1 MRNDDIIEFLDQSSP
16 QTTSNTVKLWSF
28 NKPEIIKNTNK
39 LRANTFGFYCL
50 NGSSA
55 VDFQERSRKE
65 NVISFLRMVRKRNP
79 VGRIVMILDNFK
91 PHHSPE
97 TLEYAEN
104 NNILL
109 IHLPPY
115 SPDLNPI
122 EFIWKSVKRDIFTK
136 FLGSEEH
143 LKYIVS
149 NRFYWYSQ
157 KKTYARSWM
166 KKFLSEEFINCNQLG
181 T

>member
-1 MRNDDIIEFLDQSSP
+1 MDQSSP

-28 NKPEIIKNTNK
+28 YHPEIVKNTEK

-65 NVISFLRMVRKRNP
+65 NVISFLKLVRKRNP
-79 VGRIVMILDNFK
+79 VGKIVMILDNFK

-97 TLEYAEN
+97 TLEFAEN
-104 NNILL
+104 NNISL

-122 EFIWKSVKRDIFTK
+122 EFIWKSVKRDVSTE

-149 NRFYWYSQ
+149 NRFYRYSR
-157 KKTYARSWM
+157 KKSYARSWM
-166 KKFLSEEFINCNQLG
+166 KKFLSEEFIKCNQLG
-181 T
+181 A